1 MKFVIVAFALMFISI
16 ISFAADKYESAN
28 NAMFSGNYQKAL
40 ELYTEVIMGGKQ
52 DAETYYRRGMAYL
65 YLNQFD
71 KAISDFNF
79 VIDKDKKNA
88 DAFNNRGLCH
98 SYMGN
103 VDMAFD
109 DFNAA
114 IKLDPKFA
122 QAYINRGSANVSKG
136 EFDKAIADFDKAVKI
151 DPKNPELYLQRAGLY
166 YYLNDYAKSVENY
179 DKTIELGL
187 INSKIYFNRGNSHF
201 KNGAPTK
208 AIADLTKAI
217 ELDSTDVDALMNRAY
232 IHKFLGDDVK
242 AEEDKAKVEKIKY
255 EKYTPIEDLKFVTYS
270 NAGKDFFI
278 DLPESWNLIE
288 SPNEE
293 GMINFFITPE
303 NITLE
308 SEAMLIG
315 VTVGIMKNMSSK
327 YDVENESDILDFWKG
342 SLDYS
347 NEDMKEYT
355 VQWQR
360 HLQWNEHATILNLS
374 SVQVDENYLR
384 FNMYE
389 YAIAWGNNLIF
400 VYFQAPED
408 TFGYYRKIFDHALQ
422 TIKIGENYI
431 LD

>member
-1 MKFVIVAFALMFISI
+1 MKFVIIAIAFMFFSI
-16 ISFAADKYESAN
+16 TILAADKYESAN
-28 NAMFSGNYQKAL
+28 NAMFSGDFQKAL
-40 ELYTEVIMGGKQ
+40 ELYTEVIKGGKQ
-52 DAETYYRRGMAYL
+52 DAEIYYRRGMAYL

-71 KAISDFNF
+71 KALADFSL

-88 DAFNNRGLCH
+88 DAYNNRGLCH

-109 DFNAA
+109 DFSVA

-122 QAYINRGSANVSKG
+122 QAYINRGSALVSKG
-136 EFDKAIADFDKAVKI
+136 EFDQAIDDFDKAVKI

-166 YYLNDYAKSVENY
+166 YYFGDYAKSVEDY

-187 INSKIYFNRGNSHF
+187 VNSKIYFNRGNSHF

-208 AIADLTKAI
+208 AIGDLTKAI
-217 ELDSTDVDALMNRAY
+217 ELDSTDIEALMNRAY
-232 IHKFLGDDVK
+232 IHNFLGDSAK
-242 AEEDKAKVEKIKY
+242 AELDKAIVEDIKY
-255 EKYTPIEDLKFVTYS
+255 GKYPPVEDLKFVTYS
-270 NAGKDFFI
+270 NAAKDFFM
-278 DLPESWNLIE
+278 DLPEGWNLIE
-288 SPNEE
+288 SDTAG

-327 YDVENESDILDFWKG
+327 YDVQNESDILDFWKG

-355 VQWQR
+355 IQWQR
-360 HLQWNEHATILNLS
+360 HQQLHDHGTILNLS
-374 SVQVDENYLR
+374 TVQVDENYLR

-408 TFGYYRKIFDHALQ
+408 TFGYYRKIYDIALK
-422 TIKIGENYI
+422 TIKIGEDYK

>member
-1 MKFVIVAFALMFISI
+1 MKFVIVALAFMFFSI
-16 ISFAADKYESAN
+16 TILAADKYESAN
-28 NAMFSGNYQKAL
+28 NAMFNGDYQKAL
-40 ELYTEVIMGGKQ
+40 ELYTEVMKGGKQ
-52 DAETYYRRGMAYL
+52 DADIYYRRGMAYL

-71 KAISDFNF
+71 KALADFNL
-79 VIDKDKKNA
+79 VIDKDKKNP
-88 DAFNNRGLCH
+88 DAHNNRGLCH

-109 DFNAA
+109 DFSVA

-122 QAYINRGSANVSKG
+122 QAYINRGSALVSKG
-136 EFDKAIADFDKAVKI
+136 EFDKAIVDFDQAVKI

-166 YYLNDYAKSVENY
+166 YYLGDYAKSVENY
-179 DKTIELGL
+179 DKTMELGL

-208 AIADLTKAI
+208 AISDLTKAI
-217 ELDSTDVDALMNRAY
+217 ELDSTDIEALMNRAY
-232 IHKFLGDDVK
+232 IHHFMGDSINADADKAK
-242 AEEDKAKVEKIKY
+242 AEEIKY
-255 EKYTPIEDLKFVTYS
+255 AKYTPVEDLKFVTYS
-270 NAGKDFFI
+270 NAGKDFFM
-278 DLPESWNLIE
+278 DLPEGWNLIE
-288 SPNEE
+288 SDTSG

-303 NITLE
+303 DISIE

-315 VTVGIMKNMSSK
+315 VTVGIMKDMSSK
-327 YDVENESDILDFWKG
+327 YEVKSESDILDFWKG

-347 NEDMKEYT
+347 NEDMQEYT

-360 HLQWNEHATILNLS
+360 HQEWNQHGTLLNLS
-374 SVQVDENYLR
+374 TVQADQNYLR

-389 YAIAWGNNLIF
+389 YAIAWGDNLIF

-408 TFGYYRKIFDHALQ
+408 TFGYYRKVYDRALQ
-422 TIKIGENYI
+422 TIKIGENYK